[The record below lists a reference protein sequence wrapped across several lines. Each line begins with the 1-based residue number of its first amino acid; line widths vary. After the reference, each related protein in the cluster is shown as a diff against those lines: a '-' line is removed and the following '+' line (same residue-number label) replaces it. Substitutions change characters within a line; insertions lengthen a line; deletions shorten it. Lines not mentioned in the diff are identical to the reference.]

1 MHVRLRGCAARHAV
15 PLLLH
20 RKYSDFYIDRSRG
33 SAGGT
38 ATTLRMLRCNVV
50 DRPWSSCVDL
60 AEILYVE
67 ALLGLLHFYMQCVQ
81 YLQFRLCLFVSVTY
95 LCTYLMRI
103 GFQRCCRLLKS
114 TEIGSRVGPIRWRE

>member
-1 MHVRLRGCAARHAV
+1 MVYRIWRADENFADREMHVRLRGCAARHAV

-67 ALLGLLHFYMQCVQ
+67 ALLGLLHFYFVHAYSMQS
-81 YLQFRLCLFVSVTY
+81 RLCLFISVTY
-95 LCTYLMRI
+95 LHIFYAL
-103 GFQRCCRLLKS
+103 GFRDAADC
-114 TEIGSRVGPIRWRE
+114 